1 MPRVYSAKKNTS
13 KKRIVKKKIDPRM
26 VEEVQLMHDE
36 GLNKGFWQNLV
47 VCPEKTKFESQ
58 HSKEK
63 ILIMARK
70 HIATN
75 IGWILTVLVLS
86 LIPLFWGEFPLVAL
100 VSSGVRSGLFILW
113 YLALLLFAFQKML
126 LWFYNIYIITDERII
141 DVDFFGLLYK
151 NINVTQIRKIEDVN
165 YSQVGLMS
173 SIFNFGNIV
182 IQTASEQMSDDRGEE
197 QSAFTFQ
204 AISRPDR
211 VIRVVMQLMEQEE
224 QESYEGRVR

>member
-1 MPRVYSAKKNTS
+1 MPRVYSS
-13 KKRIVKKKIDPRM
+13 KKKPVKKKTSTRKRDPRL
-26 VEEVQLMHDE
+26 VEEIDLMCDE
-36 GLNKGFWQNLV
+36 GMDKGVWRNLV

-70 HIATN
+70 HIVTN
-75 IGWILTVLVLS
+75 IGWVLTVLALS
-86 LIPLFWGEFPLVAL
+86 FIPLFWGEFPLVAL
-100 VSSGVRSGLFILW
+100 VSSGVRFGLFVLW

-151 NINVTQIRKIEDVN
+151 NINVTQIRKVEDVN